1 MSTVTEPKSRKLL
14 GVALFAVT
22 ALLLTSCSTPADLT
36 KSDVVGAWTSAGP
49 DVVASW
55 TFFENGTFEL
65 DDVPLNTLS
74 GCYPVGPPPGDD
86 EKPDWTV
93 LTSTTGEWQ
102 IGGVDG
108 TWRYLLINLATSDS
122 CTGLNG
128 EHIWIE
134 NGKLF
139 TLIDPA
145 SDNNIKFEYSKDL
158 RNPGVDPAPWQ
169 QNGNT

>member
-1 MSTVTEPKSRKLL
+1 M
-14 GVALFAVT
+14 
-22 ALLLTSCSTPADLT
+22 
-36 KSDVVGAWTSAGP
+36 
-49 DVVASW
+49 
-55 TFFENGTFEL
+55 
-65 DDVPLNTLS
+65 
-74 GCYPVGPPPGDD
+74 
-86 EKPDWTV
+86 
-93 LTSTTGEWQ
+93 
-102 IGGVDG
+102 DG

>member
-74 GCYPVGPPPGDD
+74 GCYPVGAAA
-86 EKPDWTV
+86 
-93 LTSTTGEWQ
+93 
-102 IGGVDG
+102 
-108 TWRYLLINLATSDS
+108 R
-122 CTGLNG
+122 
-128 EHIWIE
+128 
-134 NGKLF
+134 
-139 TLIDPA
+139 
-145 SDNNIKFEYSKDL
+145 
-158 RNPGVDPAPWQ
+158 RR
-169 QNGNT
+169 